1 MKAGRYSVRFA
12 VNNLK
17 AKDSEFPLSLAA
29 SFPAVQSRIFQDKFY
44 FNSYIQ
50 WSVDPRKGIFE
61 WKATLNFPLG
71 FTFYSS
77 NDTITEQI
85 IDRYPRRRL
94 DIFHG

>member
-1 MKAGRYSVRFA
+1 MRFA

-44 FNSYIQ
+44 LIPTFSGLSIHAKV
-50 WSVDPRKGIFE
+50 SLSG
-61 WKATLNFPLG
+61 KATLNFPLG

-77 NDTITEQI
+77 NDTVTEQI